1 MEMEEIEI
9 STIYIQLGQLL
20 KLANV
25 VESGGLV
32 KHFLATYPV
41 NINGEQDQRRGRK
54 LYSNDIIEI
63 EGIGS
68 FKIIAPSS

>member
-1 MEMEEIEI
+1 MEEIEI